1 MDHPIVVAIIVFVS
15 IYIAFLLIRLLAD
28 MFIVGI
34 ALACA
39 VAAYS
44 LIGFDLYPAFRDA
57 LMVDIGLLAKLGV
70 NLPQQPETWAVYT
83 IAGLIA
89 IVGVIACVPFLPFSA
104 TYRKMLGVEKLSRK
118 EEAKIKQWVQE
129 ELKKDLE
136 DASLN
141 D

>member
-1 MDHPIVVAIIVFVS
+1 MDHPIVVAIIVFVC
-15 IYIAFLLIRLLAD
+15 IYIAFLIIRLLAD

-44 LIGFDLYPAFRDA
+44 LEGFDLYPAFRDA

-70 NLPQQPETWAVYT
+70 NLPEQPDPLAIYT
-83 IAGLIA
+83 IAAFIIMA
-89 IVGVIACVPFLPFSA
+89 GVIACLPFLPFSA

-118 EEAKIKQWVQE
+118 EEDKIKQWVQE
-129 ELKKDLE
+129 ELKRDL
-136 DASLN
+136 DDVAL
-141 D
+141 DD